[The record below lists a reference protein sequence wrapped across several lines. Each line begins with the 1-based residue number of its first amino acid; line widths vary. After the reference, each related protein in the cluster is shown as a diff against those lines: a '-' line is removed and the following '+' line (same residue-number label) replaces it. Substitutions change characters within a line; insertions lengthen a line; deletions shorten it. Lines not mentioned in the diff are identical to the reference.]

1 MKNILI
7 NPVSWHQ
14 WDNSCQT
21 GEEGPAQPEIPRM
34 SFQKSSNINKLEK
47 GSGRFTTHYKNL
59 RTNRRKDS
67 CRNPSPESLLVPHQ
81 KRNLRLR
88 THEENRMFNAGLV
101 ANVEGGF
108 SIVPFFKKT
117 PMPLN
122 SKNLK
127 WTINQMTKQKTFT
140 RKSNFASPKWS
151 EPPSKSALPPP
162 PTKWLLPRAEFE
174 DEGISMTSTWNS
186 CSSGLGSSLEI
197 FSDDSFFSALSDL
210 EKVRDESDCD
220 SFLPV
225 T

>member
-1 MKNILI
+1 MGSEVTAVNQERRDQS
-7 NPVSWHQ
+7 VS
-14 WDNSCQT
+14 
-21 GEEGPAQPEIPRM
+21 PEIPRM
-34 SFQKSSNINKLEK
+34 SSSQKSSNINKLEK
-47 GSGRFTTHYKNL
+47 CSGRFSTALHYKNL
-59 RTNRRKDS
+59 RNNRRKDS
-67 CRNPSPESLLVPHQ
+67 CRNPSTESLMVPHQ

-127 WTINQMTKQKTFT
+127 WTINQMTKQSTFT
-140 RKSNFASPKWS
+140 RKGNFASPKWS

-162 PTKWLLPRAEFE
+162 PTKWLLPRVEFD

-197 FSDDSFFSALSDL
+197 FSDDSFYSALSDH
-210 EKVRDESDCD
+210 EKVKDETDVD
-220 SFLPV
+220 SFPSCDLKL
-225 T
+225 